1 MSGDFGHF
9 DRPIELLPWILTG
22 QQFRVSSNFLDR
34 VIISLRVD
42 GGLSTSISIHTHTL
56 YMQIKIT
63 PRARSASP
71 YIEIEMGLPG
81 KASDRLL
88 AISIFAAIV
97 LADTW
102 AALCRLGYYVRH
114 IQLGSSQPR
123 LNLGPTPIQTP
134 LDPCGSV
141 GLDNPTG
148 TPSEPQSLL
157 STVALCMC
165 LFSRICQHDTLKR
178 KRQGLLNK

>member
-1 MSGDFGHF
+1 MAYVDTLAYRNVWWLWTFRSTNRASSVDFHRPAISCLFQFSWPGHN
-9 DRPIELLPWILTG
+9 L
-22 QQFRVSSNFLDR
+22 SSIGWWPLYFNFY
-34 VIISLRVD
+34 
-42 GGLSTSISIHTHTL
+42 THTHTL
-56 YMQIKIT
+56 YIQIKIT

-88 AISIFAAIV
+88 AISIFTAIV

-102 AALCRLGYYVRH
+102 AELCPLGYYVWH

-123 LNLGPTPIQTP
+123 LNVGPTPVQTP
-134 LDPCGSV
+134 LDPCGSA

-157 STVALCMC
+157 STVTLCM
-165 LFSRICQHDTLKR
+165 FSI
-178 KRQGLLNK
+178 N